1 MPLDP
6 SSHAWTNNYASK
18 ENDTQMVI
26 KTDDYCNT
34 KIRYEWK
41 RLIQSPANP
50 GAHLGQ
56 RPVAALPK
64 EGTLLAQ
71 KELRFLLK
79 SAQES
84 SKNPP
89 ERLEQLLSRQLAAS
103 RQSARITCPEK
114 RQEQK
119 TLPKKQRKSQIQ
131 KTYYLI

>member
-18 ENDTQMVI
+18 EIDTQMVS
-26 KTDDYCNT
+26 KMDDYCNT

-41 RLIQSPANP
+41 HLIQSPANP

-71 KELRFLLK
+71 KELRFLLE

-89 ERLEQLLSRQLAAS
+89 EELEQLLSRGPCHTQQTTSSLS
-103 RQSARITCPEK
+103 PV
-114 RQEQK
+114 
-119 TLPKKQRKSQIQ
+119 SQNHMS
-131 KTYYLI
+131 